1 MSAEPPEFES
11 PEHNVEGPATI
22 FVSDPSAEA
31 DRLSTALREKGYT
44 VIDVPLSLLVAR
56 VAVQTPSLVLLD
68 VDAEGALDE
77 VARLRALPG
86 GEGID
91 ILFLGDPGGALAR
104 GSDALAHGSG
114 FLPRPIDVDALLQ
127 KTALLIGAQ
136 PAESSVAALGSI
148 RPPSSGRGR
157 RSPIPEPWS
166 ERPAPISGAEDAL
179 EPAFGTGVPAPPKL
193 PLPAL
198 SPEIE
203 RLLLGA
209 EERSH
214 ELGAPSQLPPSEP
227 PSPDEE
233 VDAVLPAEV
242 LAALDEPLDEND
254 DDLESDG
261 GGSTSVPR
269 RATTGGGASATPSG
283 GSQVGTGPG
292 DIPSAPPPPR
302 AHASISAPPPPSAPF
317 SYVPQD
323 LGDPKEMETP
333 RPPRRNLRSAP
344 PPPKVPQAP
353 APPREFSQP
362 SPFSPMRSGISTVPP
377 GPPRPRG
384 SSPPVLLAAAPPSLG
399 GFSPPGAPQPR
410 PPSSPPGSANEPRS
424 KRGTLPPR
432 YTTSP
437 PATTL
442 DPRPSE
448 LPPPA
453 PRSLG
458 SGRRESP
465 PPESLRDSFVG
476 VAPAD
481 LPDELGLGDAL
492 QAFAICVRERA
503 TGALCIDAPEGVRRI
518 LLRDGDVVT
527 AASGLDEES
536 LVAFLGSRGDIARD
550 VAAQLHG
557 KIPAF
562 GRHAGA
568 ALVANGHISQDQLWP
583 VLRAHAEWILACA
596 IGAERGAA
604 SFEVSPPGRL
614 RAEPSVFGGATG
626 AEVLIEVGRRSV
638 PAEAAL
644 GRLGGLEAR
653 LGEGP
658 RWDLLS
664 ECALPEIEQQ
674 WLTVALGATL
684 DEALSGA
691 GNLDLAPM
699 VYALGQLAVVTIDAV
714 PARARKRRPSP
725 TSSYD
730 PIDAQALRSQVKA
743 RLSLVEEGDYFSLL
757 GVARSA
763 TSYEIHR
770 AYLELRHGLEPS
782 RVLSAATADL
792 ADDIELIIEVLDEA
806 HDILRDQARRERYRR
821 AIEDKPPS

>member
-1 MSAEPPEFES
+1 
-11 PEHNVEGPATI
+11 
-22 FVSDPSAEA
+22 
-31 DRLSTALREKGYT
+31 
-44 VIDVPLSLLVAR
+44 
-56 VAVQTPSLVLLD
+56 
-68 VDAEGALDE
+68 
-77 VARLRALPG
+77 
-86 GEGID
+86 
-91 ILFLGDPGGALAR
+91 
-104 GSDALAHGSG
+104 
-114 FLPRPIDVDALLQ
+114 
-127 KTALLIGAQ
+127 
-136 PAESSVAALGSI
+136 
-148 RPPSSGRGR
+148 
-157 RSPIPEPWS
+157 
-166 ERPAPISGAEDAL
+166 
-179 EPAFGTGVPAPPKL
+179 
-193 PLPAL
+193 
-198 SPEIE
+198 
-203 RLLLGA
+203 
-209 EERSH
+209 
-214 ELGAPSQLPPSEP
+214 
-227 PSPDEE
+227 
-233 VDAVLPAEV
+233 
-242 LAALDEPLDEND
+242 
-254 DDLESDG
+254 
-261 GGSTSVPR
+261 
-269 RATTGGGASATPSG
+269 
-283 GSQVGTGPG
+283 
-292 DIPSAPPPPR
+292 
-302 AHASISAPPPPSAPF
+302 
-317 SYVPQD
+317 
-323 LGDPKEMETP
+323 
-333 RPPRRNLRSAP
+333 
-344 PPPKVPQAP
+344 
-353 APPREFSQP
+353 
-362 SPFSPMRSGISTVPP
+362 
-377 GPPRPRG
+377 
-384 SSPPVLLAAAPPSLG
+384 
-399 GFSPPGAPQPR
+399 
-410 PPSSPPGSANEPRS
+410 
-424 KRGTLPPR
+424 LPPR
-432 YTTSP
+432 YTSSP

-448 LPPPA
+448 LPPTA

-458 SGRRESP
+458 LGRRESP
-465 PPESLRDSFVG
+465 PPESLRDSVRDSFVG

-481 LPDELGLGDAL
+481 LPEELGLGDAL

-626 AEVLIEVGRRSV
+626 SEVLIEVVRRSV

-644 GRLGGLEAR
+644 ARLGGLEAR

-699 VYALGQLAVVTIDAV
+699 VYALAQLAVVTIDAV
-714 PARARKRRPSP
+714 PARSRKRRPSA

-757 GVARSA
+757 GVARTA

-782 RVLSAATADL
+782 RVLNAATADL

-821 AIEDKPPS
+821 AIEDKPPV